1 MLKTKNSTGW
11 GRALS
16 AEVSLARPER
26 ISQITAERPAIGN
39 CRSYGDASLNDAG
52 QASIMTRLDRILN
65 FDLETGVLEVEAGI
79 CIGELARIF
88 APQGWLPAVMPGTGF
103 ATVGGAITMDVHGK
117 NHHIMGS
124 FGQHVLEITLR
135 QNGGTKTVKPST
147 ALFKATVGGLG
158 QTGVIVSAKLQLLA
172 CRGDVMLVTER
183 RMDNWE
189 MFLEALDTSDAPY
202 TVGWIDA
209 TAKGAALG
217 RGIIEEGETGPGLV
231 PKAAKSKAVPFNAP
245 HWALSRPIVKLFNA
259 AYFNRV
265 PDMGRTSVKPI
276 QEFFFP
282 LDKIH
287 DWNKLYG
294 KRGFHQFQCVVPI
307 ENAPALRDMLE
318 VIAQSGLASPLAV
331 PKRMGDGRAG
341 FMSFPMEGYTLAIDF
356 PNRAAARALIEKL
369 EAMTLAAKGR
379 IYLAKDA
386 LGTPEAVQQMYPEHN
401 VWQTQ
406 VEKADPDGN
415 LVTDLIRRLNLR
427 KQ

>member
-1 MLKTKNSTGW
+1 
-11 GRALS
+11 
-16 AEVSLARPER
+16 
-26 ISQITAERPAIGN
+26 
-39 CRSYGDASLNDAG
+39 
-52 QASIMTRLDRILN
+52 
-65 FDLETGVLEVEAGI
+65 
-79 CIGELARIF
+79 
-88 APQGWLPAVMPGTGF
+88 
-103 ATVGGAITMDVHGK
+103 
-117 NHHIMGS
+117 
-124 FGQHVLEITLR
+124 
-135 QNGGTKTVKPST
+135 
-147 ALFKATVGGLG
+147 
-158 QTGVIVSAKLQLLA
+158 
-172 CRGDVMLVTER
+172 
-183 RMDNWE
+183 MDNWE

-245 HWALSRPIVKLFNA
+245 HWALSKPIVKLFNA
-259 AYFNRV
+259 AYFKRV

-331 PKRMGDGRAG
+331 LKRMGDGRAG
-341 FMSFPMEGYTLAIDF
+341 FMSFPMDGYTLAIDF

-386 LGTPEAVQQMYPEHN
+386 LSTPEAVQKMYPEQN
-401 VWQTQ
+401 VWLTQ